1 MRWNREF
8 TTGARA
14 TSSGIIMNLAQARTS
29 GRMRARFS
37 IPHDKITMKGL
48 NPMKAWRVNDWSE
61 PNQMEFTDIPAPEP
75 KAGEIRI
82 ENKAAALNFFDILM
96 IQGKYQTRPPRP
108 FTPGSEVAGIVD
120 AIGEGATGF
129 EIGDRV
135 QAMATGGTYCE
146 YSIASAEKA
155 FRIPDAMSFEEAAAM
170 IVIYQTSYFA
180 LTHRT
185 TIKPGDWL
193 LVHAGASG
201 VGSSAIQIGKALGAR
216 VITTASS
223 DEKMSFCLSQGAEH
237 ALNYGAASWVDQV
250 KQITG
255 GRGADVIYDPV
266 GGEIFELST
275 KCIALEG
282 RLLVIGFAGGTIPSI
297 AANRILLKNMSVV
310 GVYWGGYLEHYPE
323 YLRQAQEALFKMYE
337 AGQIKPVVSQSF
349 ALADAVE
356 ALNSL
361 ATRKTV
367 GKALLKIG

>member
-1 MRWNREF
+1 
-8 TTGARA
+8 
-14 TSSGIIMNLAQARTS
+14 
-29 GRMRARFS
+29 
-37 IPHDKITMKGL
+37 
-48 NPMKAWRVNDWSE
+48 
-61 PNQMEFTDIPAPEP
+61 MEFTDIPTPEP

-82 ENKAAALNFFDILM
+82 ENRAAALNFFDILM
-96 IQGKYQTRPPRP
+96 IQGKYQTKPPRP
-108 FTPGSEVAGIVD
+108 FTPGSEVAGVVD
-120 AIGEGATGF
+120 AVGEGVTGLK
-129 EIGDRV
+129 IGDRV

-155 FRIPDAMSFEEAAAM
+155 FRIPGAMSFEEAAAM

-180 LTHRT
+180 LTRRT
-185 TIKPGDWL
+185 TIKSGEWL

-216 VITTASS
+216 VIATASNE
-223 DEKMSFCLSQGAEH
+223 EKMRFCLSQGAEH
-237 ALNYGAASWVDQV
+237 ALNYGDAEWVSQV

-266 GGEIFELST
+266 GGGIFELST
-275 KCIALEG
+275 KCVAPEG

-323 YLRQAQEALFKMYE
+323 YLRQAQQSLFTMYE
-337 AGQIKPVVSQSF
+337 AGQIKPAVSQSF
-349 ALADAVE
+349 TLAEAVE
-356 ALNSL
+356 ALDAL

-367 GKALLKIG
+367 GKVVLGIGS

>member
-1 MRWNREF
+1 
-8 TTGARA
+8 
-14 TSSGIIMNLAQARTS
+14 
-29 GRMRARFS
+29 
-37 IPHDKITMKGL
+37 
-48 NPMKAWRVNDWSE
+48 MKAWRVNDWCE
-61 PNQMEFTDIPAPEP
+61 PDQMEFTDIPVPEP

-82 ENKAAALNFFDILM
+82 ENKAAALNFFDILL
-96 IQGKYQTRPPRP
+96 IQGKYQTKPPRP
-108 FTPGSEVAGIVD
+108 FTPGSEVAGVVE
-120 AIGEGATGF
+120 AVGEGVSGF
-129 EIGDRV
+129 KIGDRV

-155 FRIPDAMSFEEAAAM
+155 FRIPGSMSFEEAAAM

-180 LTHRT
+180 LTRRA
-185 TIKPGDWL
+185 TITSEEWPGKWM

-216 VITTASS
+216 VIATASNE
-223 DEKMSFCLSQGAEH
+223 DKTRFCLSQGAEH
-237 ALNYGAASWVDQV
+237 ALNYSDGAWVNQV

-266 GGEIFELST
+266 GGEIFDLST
-275 KCIALEG
+275 KCIAPEG

-323 YLRQAQEALFKMYE
+323 YMSEAQESLFKMYDD
-337 AGQIKPVVSQSF
+337 GQIKPVVSRSF
-349 ALADAVE
+349 TLADAVE
-356 ALNSL
+356 ALNAL

-367 GKALLKIG
+367 GKVVLKI